1 MVRGAP
7 RLPLELGL
15 GAPIFQE
22 GMPDTHLTPAYLE
35 LVRRITDGYFEIDLK
50 GNFTFVNE
58 AHCRIVGRSVDE
70 IVGQNYRQF
79 AVDERHAGRARE
91 AYSNLYKTGVP
102 LKDFAYAFTH
112 TDGRMRYVEDSVELR
127 RNEAGEAVGFIGLR
141 RDTTERKEAAER
153 LWENEARYRAIVEQI
168 EDGYFEMS
176 PAGRYEF
183 VNKAFCEMTGYA
195 VGEIVGQSY
204 RQFFDA
210 ETVRQ
215 VYEAYH
221 HVFET
226 GEPLKAFEY
235 ALTTKDGTH
244 RYVEESVS
252 LRLDPEGKP
261 LGFMGIRRDCTAR
274 KHTEQ
279 ELAAAKE
286 AAEGANKAKSE
297 FLANMSHE
305 IRTPMNGVIG
315 MTDLV
320 LDTELTRYQADC
332 LMTVKASAGTLL
344 EILNDILDF
353 SKIESRRLELEHVPF
368 MLTDLVNDTL
378 KPLALQAHQKGLE
391 LVADIALD
399 VPSGLVGDPVRVRQV
414 LTNLI
419 GNAVKFTA
427 RGQVVLA
434 VRDGGELDGRRVLRF
449 AVTDSGIGIPAEKH
463 ATIFEAFSQ
472 ADGSTTRRFGGTGL
486 GLTISSTLVKMMG
499 GGISV
504 SSTPGAGSTFEFTA
518 VFDTTDVVS
527 GSPTVSALG
536 DILALIVD
544 DNAVNRR
551 ILESQLLRWRMKPT
565 VVDGGQAA
573 LEALTEAARNGH
585 PYQLVLLDAN
595 MPDLDGF
602 DVAAEIGRRPELSGG
617 TIMMLSSSGK
627 YGDSA
632 RCTSLGIAAY
642 LTKPVSQSDLL
653 DSISRILDGR
663 SKTAPSAPAVAI
675 RKSGAERQRR
685 ILLAEDNVVNQ
696 RVAQGLL
703 SKRGHTVTV
712 VNNGREAVDAL
723 QAGDFDLV
731 LMDVQMPEMGG
742 FEATAAIRAL
752 ERNSGAH
759 MRIVAMTA
767 HAMNGDRE
775 RCFAAGM
782 DGYLSKPIDV
792 ALMFEVVEQGAAL
805 APAAPSALDRNSALA
820 RMGGDEQLLHDVAAL
835 FLEDCPAR
843 LQAIRTAIDQ
853 QSAAG
858 LRNEAHALKGAAGNL
873 SASGLFEA
881 ARTLERLGADNQLAG
896 AEAAWRRLSDE
907 ASGVMNALRTFEN
920 KEGQAC

>member
-1 MVRGAP
+1 
-7 RLPLELGL
+7 
-15 GAPIFQE
+15 
-22 GMPDTHLTPAYLE
+22 MPDTHLTPPYLE
-35 LVRRITDGYFEIDLK
+35 LVRRIADGYFEIDLK

-58 AHCRIVGRSVDE
+58 AYCLIVGRSADE
-70 IVGQNYRQF
+70 LVGRNYRQF
-79 AVDERHAGRARE
+79 AVDERHAARARE

-102 LKDFAYAFTH
+102 LKGWAYAFRH
-112 TDGRMRYVEDSVELR
+112 PDGRMRYVEDSVDLR
-127 RNEAGEAVGFIGLR
+127 RNDAGAAVGFVGLR
-141 RDTTERKEAAER
+141 HDTTERKEAAER

-176 PAGRYEF
+176 PSGRYEF
-183 VNKAFCEMTGYA
+183 VNKAFCEMTGFA
-195 VGEIVGQSY
+195 VGEIVGESY
-204 RQFFDA
+204 KKFFDA

-215 VYEAYH
+215 VYDAYH

-226 GEPLKAFEY
+226 GESLKAFEY
-235 ALTTKDGTH
+235 ALTTKDGAR

-252 LRLDPEGKP
+252 LRLDPEGQP

-286 AAEGANKAKSE
+286 AAEAANRAKSE

-320 LDTELTRYQADC
+320 LDTELTRYQTDC
-332 LMTVKASAGTLL
+332 LMTVKSSAGTLL

-353 SKIESRRLELEHVPF
+353 SKIESRRLALENVPF
-368 MLTDLVNDTL
+368 VLTDLVTETL

-391 LVADIALD
+391 LLADIALD
-399 VPSGLVGDPVRVRQV
+399 VPSGLVGDPVRVKQV
-414 LTNLI
+414 LTNLV
-419 GNAVKFTA
+419 GNAVKFTE

-434 VRDGGELDGRRVLRF
+434 VRDLGDREGRRVLRF
-449 AVTDSGIGIPAEKH
+449 AVTDSGIGIPPEKH

-499 GGISV
+499 GSIAV
-504 SSTPGAGSTFEFTA
+504 SSVPGAGSTFEFTA
-518 VFDTTDVVS
+518 VFDMSDVVS
-527 GSPTVSALG
+527 GSATVSALG
-536 DILALIVD
+536 NIPVLVVD

-573 LEALTEAARNGH
+573 LEAMAGAAKRGQ

-627 YGDSA
+627 YGDAA
-632 RCTSLGIAAY
+632 RCSALGIAAY

-653 DSISRILDGR
+653 DAISRILDGR
-663 SKTAPSAPAVAI
+663 SRTRAGAPAVAI
-675 RKSGAERQRR
+675 RKSGAERRRR

-703 SKRGHTVTV
+703 TKRGHTVTV

-752 ERNSGAH
+752 ERENGAH
-759 MRIVAMTA
+759 VRIVAMTA

-782 DGYLSKPIDV
+782 DEYLSKPIDA
-792 ALMFEVVEQGAAL
+792 ALMFDVVEQESATPS
-805 APAAPSALDRNSALA
+805 PAQPSSIDRDSALA
-820 RMGGDEQLLHDVAAL
+820 RMGGDEQLLQDVATI
-835 FLEDCPAR
+835 FLEDCPMR
-843 LQAIRTAIDQ
+843 LQAIRSAIDQ
-853 QSAAG
+853 QSAVR
-858 LRNEAHALKGAAGNL
+858 LRHEAHALKGAAGNL

-881 ARTLERLGADNQLAG
+881 ARTLERLGTDNQLAG

-907 ASGVMNALRTFEN
+907 ASGVMNALRRFEN
-920 KEGQAC
+920 KERPAC